1 MEKVVITGANGFI
14 GSALCN
20 MLSKQNIEIIAVVRN
35 ENSDISAIKQLPGLR
50 IVYCS
55 LEQLKNLADIISDR
69 DIDVFYHLAW
79 SGSAGIL
86 RGDSDVQTKNIK
98 YTCDAVHACHQLGG
112 RKFIFASSIMEYETE
127 RLMATENIPNPY
139 SAYPTA
145 KLAANYMARAAA
157 GNCGIEY
164 IRALISNVYGPGETS
179 PRLINSSLRKLLSRE
194 HCAFSA
200 GTQMYDFIYISD
212 AAEAFYLLGKMG
224 CANRT
229 YYLGSPC
236 PRPLREFLLVMRDA
250 VDASI
255 PIGLGE
261 LPFTGV
267 SLTYREFDITA
278 LKKDTGFVPKVG
290 FAEGIQ
296 KTIAWLRKENPYE
309 HI

>member
-1 MEKVVITGANGFI
+1 MKKTVITGANGFI

-20 MLSKQNIEIIAVVRN
+20 MLHRQNIEVIAVVRN
-35 ENSDISAIKQLPGLR
+35 ESSDLSAIKQLPGLR

-55 LEQLKNLADIISDR
+55 LEQLKNLADFIPDR
-69 DIDVFYHLAW
+69 DIDIFYHLAW

-86 RGDSDVQTKNIK
+86 RGDSDVQTKNIQ
-98 YTCDAVHACHQLGG
+98 YACDAVRACHRLGG
-112 RKFIFASSIMEYETE
+112 KKFIFASSIMEYETE
-127 RLMATENIPNPY
+127 QLMTTENTPELY

-145 KLAANYMARAAA
+145 KLAANYMARATA
-157 GNCGIEY
+157 GSFGIEY

-179 PRLINSSLRKLLSRE
+179 PRLINSSLRKLLAGE
-194 HCAFSA
+194 HCAFSP
-200 GTQMYDFIYISD
+200 GTQLYDFIYISD

-224 CANRT
+224 RANRT
-229 YYLGSPC
+229 YYLGSQC
-236 PRPLREFLLVMRDA
+236 PRPLKEFLLVMRDS

-255 PIGLGE
+255 SIGLGE

-278 LKKDTGFVPKVG
+278 LKKDTGFVSKVG

-296 KTIAWLRKENPYE
+296 KTIAWLNKEKSHE
-309 HI
+309 TI